1 MHAKNP
7 IGIFDS
13 GLGGL
18 TVLREVVRLLPD
30 ENIVYFGDT
39 ARVPYG
45 SRPDATIAKYAAQDA
60 AFLMTKNIKV
70 MVVACGTVSSVSGK
84 SLKNSVGMPFFDVV
98 SAGVSEA
105 IKYAEKYEIA
115 VLGTLAT
122 IRSHS
127 HRDLITA
134 ACPNAKILEQ
144 ACPLFVPLVE
154 NGHVS
159 PEDPIT
165 NEAAKFYLEKIAERR
180 PAAAILAC
188 THYPLIRQTIQNH
201 LPGITLIDPA
211 VEAAK
216 RIAAFLE
223 TQNLKNADGGALE
236 FFVSDRPEAFELF
249 AEATLNDIPH
259 SGHHTCT
266 QVDIDQY

>member
-1 MHAKNP
+1 MRAKSP

-18 TVLREVVRLLPD
+18 TVLREVTRLLPH

-60 AFLMTKNIKV
+60 AFLMTKEIKV
-70 MVVACGTVSSVSGK
+70 MVIACGTISSVAGK
-84 SLKNSVGMPFFDVV
+84 DLQNNVGIPIFDVV
-98 SAGVSEA
+98 SAGA
-105 IKYAEKYEIA
+105 DQAAKFAGRGEIA

-122 IRSHS
+122 IRSQS
-127 HRDLITA
+127 HRKLITA
-134 ACPNAKILEQ
+134 ACPDAKIVEQ

-159 PEDPIT
+159 PSDPIT
-165 NEAAKFYLEKIAERR
+165 NEAAAFYLKNIAQRK

-188 THYPLIRQTIQNH
+188 THYPLIRQIIQNH

-211 VEAAK
+211 LEVAK
-216 RIAAFLE
+216 RIAAYLE
-223 TQNLKNADGGALE
+223 AQDLKNRDGGTLE

-249 AEATLNDIPH
+249 AKSALGEFHPGIPP
-259 SGHHTCT
+259 CKL
-266 QVDIDQY
+266 VDIDQY

>member
-1 MHAKNP
+1 MSAKSP
-7 IGIFDS
+7 IGVFDT

-18 TVLREVVRLLPD
+18 TVLKEILRLLPAED
-30 ENIVYFGDT
+30 IVYFGDT

-45 SRPDATIAKYAAQDA
+45 SRPDATIKKYSAQDA

-70 MVVACGTVSSVSGK
+70 MVVACGTVSSVAGK
-84 SLKNSVGMPFFDVV
+84 DLQNSVGLPFFDVV
-98 SAGVSEA
+98 SAGAAEA
-105 IKYAEKYEIA
+105 VKYADKGEIA

-127 HRDLITA
+127 HRELITA
-134 ACPNAKILEQ
+134 AYPGAKVLEQ

-154 NGHVS
+154 NGHID
-159 PEDPIT
+159 PNDPIT
-165 NEAAKFYLEKIAERR
+165 NEAAKFYLEKIAQRR

-211 VEAAK
+211 VEVAK

-223 TQNLKNADGGALE
+223 AENMKNPDGGKHE
-236 FFVSDRPEAFELF
+236 FYVSDRPEAFELF
-249 AEATLNDIPH
+249 AKATLGDLTH
-259 SGHHTCT
+259 SGMPLCT

>member
-1 MHAKNP
+1 MRVENP

-18 TVLREVVRLLPD
+18 TVLREVVRLLPH

-45 SRPDATIAKYAAQDA
+45 SRPETTINKYAAQDA
-60 AFLMTKNIKV
+60 AFLMTKNIKA

-84 SLKNSVGMPFFDVV
+84 ALQSSVGIPFFDVV
-98 SAGVSEA
+98 SAGAAEA
-105 IKYAEKYEIA
+105 VNFADKGEIA

-127 HRDLITA
+127 HRSLITA
-134 ACPNAKILEQ
+134 AKPNAQIVEQ

-154 NGHVS
+154 NGHTD
-159 PEDPIT
+159 PDDPIA
-165 NEAAKFYLEKIAERR
+165 NEAANFYLKKIAERR

-188 THYPLIRQTIQNH
+188 THYPLLRQTIQNH
-201 LPGITLIDPA
+201 LPGIILIDPA

-216 RIAAFLE
+216 RIAAFLAGE
-223 TQNLKNADGGALE
+223 HLNNQNGGALE
-236 FFVSDRPEAFELF
+236 FYVSDRPEAFELF
-249 AEATLNDIPH
+249 AKDTLNDLPH
-259 SGHHTCT
+259 MGNHSCT
-266 QVDIDQY
+266 LVDIDQY

>member
-1 MHAKNP
+1 MRAESP

-18 TVLREVVRLLPD
+18 TVLREVARLLPNED
-30 ENIVYFGDT
+30 IVYFGDT

-70 MVVACGTVSSVSGK
+70 MVVACGTVSSVVGK
-84 SLKNSVGMPFFDVV
+84 SLQNSIKIPFFDVV
-98 SAGVSEA
+98 SAGAAEA
-105 IKYAEKYEIA
+105 VKFAGQGEIA

-127 HRDLITA
+127 HRNLITA
-134 ACPNAKILEQ
+134 VRPDAEIIEQ

-154 NGHVS
+154 NGHIG
-159 PEDPIT
+159 PDDPIT
-165 NEAAKFYLEKIAERR
+165 NEAAKFYLEKIAKRR

-188 THYPLIRQTIQNH
+188 THYPLLRQTIQNH
-201 LPGITLIDPA
+201 LPGVTLIDPA
-211 VEAAK
+211 VEVAK
-216 RIAAFLE
+216 RIAAYLE
-223 TQNLKNADGGALE
+223 AEKLKNPDGGARE

-249 AEATLNDIPH
+249 ARATLGDMPL
-259 SGHHTCT
+259 GCT
-266 QVDIDQY
+266 LVDIDQY

>member
-1 MHAKNP
+1 MRANSP

-18 TVLREVVRLLPD
+18 TVLREVTRLLPN

-45 SRPDATIAKYAAQDA
+45 SRPDTTIAKYSEQDA

-84 SLKNSVGMPFFDVV
+84 SLQNSVGIPFFDVV
-98 SAGVSEA
+98 SAGAQEA
-105 IKYAEKYEIA
+105 VNFADKGEIA

-122 IRSHS
+122 VRSHS
-127 HRDLITA
+127 HRELITA
-134 ACPNAKILEQ
+134 VNPDAKIIEQ

-154 NGHVS
+154 NGHID
-159 PEDPIT
+159 PADPIT
-165 NEAAKFYLEKIAERR
+165 NEAAEFYLKKIAQRK

-211 VEAAK
+211 VAVAK
-216 RIAAFLE
+216 HIAAFLDTE
-223 TQNLKNADGGALE
+223 NLKNTDGGTLE
-236 FFVSDRPEAFELF
+236 FYVSDRPEAFELF
-249 AEATLNDIPH
+249 AKATLGDKPV
-259 SGHHTCT
+259 SCT

>member
-1 MHAKNP
+1 MRAGNP
-7 IGIFDS
+7 IGIFDT

-18 TVLREVVRLLPD
+18 TVVKEVIRLLPD

-45 SRPDATIAKYAAQDA
+45 SRPDATIKKYSAQDA
-60 AFLMTKNIKV
+60 AFLMTKDIKL
-70 MVVACGTVSSVSGK
+70 MVVACGTISSVAGK
-84 SLKNSVGMPFFDVV
+84 DLQNSVGVPFFDVV
-98 SAGVSEA
+98 SAGA
-105 IKYAEKYEIA
+105 ADAAGYADQGEIA

-127 HRDLITA
+127 HRELITA
-134 ACPNAKILEQ
+134 VKPNAVIIEQ

-154 NGHVS
+154 NGHIA

-165 NEAAKFYLEKIAERR
+165 NEAAKFYLEKISKRR

-211 VEAAK
+211 VAVAK
-216 RIAAFLE
+216 RIAVFLE
-223 TQNLKNADGGALE
+223 AEKLKNPAGGTLG
-236 FFVSDRPEAFELF
+236 FFVSDRPEAFGLF
-249 AEATLNDIPH
+249 AKATLGDLTHNGIPL
-259 SGHHTCT
+259 CT